1 MNLNDS
7 RGFPSYNA
15 TENLSAHEPVYSSR
29 SANASDQILYTYE
42 CATEFTEPDSLI
54 LMNASIDTNQ
64 LMHRG
69 WCDLSALYLEWWLEK
84 KASIARP
91 VWKRVLL
98 IVTQLISS
106 NRWKNCIE
114 REASIFLDFS
124 TYAEPVSARS
134 PDIWRQCN
142 TFLEHGFSKI

>member
-69 WCDLSALYLEWWLEK
+69 
-84 KASIARP
+84 
-91 VWKRVLL
+91 
-98 IVTQLISS
+98 
-106 NRWKNCIE
+106 
-114 REASIFLDFS
+114 
-124 TYAEPVSARS
+124 
-134 PDIWRQCN
+134 
-142 TFLEHGFSKI
+142 